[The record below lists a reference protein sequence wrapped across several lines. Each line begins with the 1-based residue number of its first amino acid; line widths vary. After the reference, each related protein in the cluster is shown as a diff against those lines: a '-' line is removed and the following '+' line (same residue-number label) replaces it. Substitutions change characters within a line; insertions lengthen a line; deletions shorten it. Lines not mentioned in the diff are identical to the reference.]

1 MESPATKLSEAQS
14 FDIIQKMIN
23 TVKTEIDDNS
33 FYNLLWGWLVFLASL
48 GHFLLLRT
56 GYAHPYITW
65 ALMPAGGIVTM
76 VYAFRH
82 ERHKKVRTYLDD
94 LMKYVLI
101 AFLVSLGLVLFFM
114 SRLQLNTYPMVMM
127 VYGIWLFISGGT
139 IRFKPLMIGG
149 VINWL
154 LSMAAFFVAFDT
166 QLLLL
171 ALAVLSGYII
181 PGYLFRAKFTQRV

>member
-1 MESPATKLSEAQS
+1 METPANTLNEAQS

-23 TVKTEIDDNS
+23 TVKSEIDDNS
-33 FYNLLWGWLVFLASL
+33 FYNLLWGWLVFAASL
-48 GHFLLLRT
+48 GHFLLLRS
-56 GYAHPYITW
+56 GYAYPFITW
-65 ALMPAGGIVTM
+65 ALMPAGGIVTAL
-76 VYAFRH
+76 YAAKH
-82 ERHKKVRTYLDD
+82 ERQKKVRTYLDD

-139 IRFKPLMIGG
+139 IRFRPLMIGG
-149 VINWL
+149 IINWL
-154 LSMAAFFVAFDT
+154 LSIVAFFVSFEA

-171 ALAVLSGYII
+171 AVAVLSGYIL
-181 PGYLFRAKFTQRV
+181 PGYLFRAKYKQRV